1 MTLST
6 LKRQIPLLSL
16 IVMSVWWSVFY
27 QYNHVFNGYGQANDE
42 WLLLVDGLIVLPL
55 ICFFCIE
62 NKKEALIKS
71 IAYIA
76 IIILVGSLAIPA
88 QEKLLWPYL
97 EKLRYL
103 VLVGFVLFE
112 LVTIY
117 SVFTSIKLSLSLSKD
132 PDEAI
137 SNAIA
142 SKFGRGIIGSIMT
155 FEATIWTYFLKAQRI
170 NRVAFSGIEH
180 FSVDQKD
187 GTKSNLLGF
196 ILLMIFELPIMH
208 LLLHFIWS
216 PFAANVVS
224 MLTITGI
231 IFFVAEYRA
240 ISIRPVSIAENR
252 LIIRY
257 GIYPL
262 NTVEFSDIES
272 VDLHKEFVR
281 RQPNVKRYNL
291 AGVPNVKIKLLNQHE
306 IYLGVDKPAK
316 FVSSLEARVHQ

>member
-1 MTLST
+1 M
-6 LKRQIPLLSL
+6 
-16 IVMSVWWSVFY
+16 
-27 QYNHVFNGYGQANDE
+27 FNDYGQANDE

-76 IIILVGSLAIPA
+76 IIILVGSFAIPA
-88 QEKLLWPYL
+88 QEKLLWTYL

-112 LVTIY
+112 FVTIY

-142 SKFGRGIIGSIMT
+142 SKFGSGIIGSIMT
-155 FEATIWTYFLKAQRI
+155 FEATMWTYFLKAQRI
-170 NRVAFSGIEH
+170 NRDAFSGIEH

-196 ILLMIFELPIMH
+196 ILLMMFELPIMH
-208 LLLHFIWS
+208 LVLHFVCS

-224 MLTITGI
+224 MLTIAGI

-240 ISIRPVSIAENR
+240 ISIRPVSVAKNR

-257 GIYPL
+257 GIYPV
-262 NTVEFSDIES
+262 NAVEFSDIES
-272 VDLHKEFVR
+272 VELYKEFVR
-281 RQPNVKRYNL
+281 RQPNIKRYNL
-291 AGVPNVKIKLLNQHE
+291 AGVPNVKITLLNQHE
-306 IYLGVDKPAK
+306 IYLGLDKPAK
-316 FVSSLEARVHQ
+316 FVSSLEARLHQ

>member
-16 IVMSVWWSVFY
+16 IVMCVWWSVFY
-27 QYNHVFNGYGQANDE
+27 QYNHVFNDYGQANDE

-76 IIILVGSLAIPA
+76 IIILVGSFAIPA
-88 QEKLLWPYL
+88 QEKLLWTYL

-142 SKFGRGIIGSIMT
+142 SKFGSGIIGSIMT
-155 FEATIWTYFLKAQRI
+155 FEATMWTYFLKAQRI
-170 NRVAFSGIEH
+170 NCDAFSGIEH

-196 ILLMIFELPIMH
+196 ILLMMFELPIMH
-208 LLLHFIWS
+208 LVLHFVWS

-224 MLTITGI
+224 MLTIAGI

-252 LIIRY
+252 LLIRY
-257 GIYPL
+257 GIFPV
-262 NTVEFSDIES
+262 NAVEFSDIES
-272 VDLHKEFVR
+272 VELHKEFVR
-281 RQPNVKRYNL
+281 RQPNIKRYNL

-316 FVSSLEARVHQ
+316 FVSSLESRVHQ